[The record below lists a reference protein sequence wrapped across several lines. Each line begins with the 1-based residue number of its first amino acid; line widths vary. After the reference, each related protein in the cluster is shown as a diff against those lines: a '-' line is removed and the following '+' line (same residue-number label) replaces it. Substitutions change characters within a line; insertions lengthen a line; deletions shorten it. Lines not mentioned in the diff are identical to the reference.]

1 MQIGATASLC
11 QSDLIAEGEGLDDS
25 GGQLTEIQLVGLCLD
40 GDEAAFAEI
49 VRRFS
54 PRVFRVCGRF
64 FKRFSLAEEAAQET
78 FLRAYTQL
86 GNFEGRGSLEG
97 WITRI
102 ASTTCINILRSQKR
116 QSELLLSELTHQEA
130 TWLEE
135 FVISRG
141 GRKVSSDEER
151 LIASDLIEKIFAMLP
166 SDDVMVLLMTEVHG
180 SSLKETAELTGWTE
194 AKVKIK
200 AFRARKRMRE
210 ALENLSNSF
219 VQKEDR

>member
-1 MQIGATASLC
+1 MQSEATTSLRHADLVAGETGLNGSVEQLSETDLVSLC
-11 QSDLIAEGEGLDDS
+11 
-25 GGQLTEIQLVGLCLD
+25 VD
-40 GDEAAFAEI
+40 GDETAFAE
-49 VRRFS
+49 VVKRFS

-64 FKRFSLAEEAAQET
+64 FKRYSLVEEAAQET

-86 GNFEGRGSLEG
+86 GSFEGRGSLEG

-116 QSELLLSELTHQEA
+116 QSELLLSELTEQET

-135 FVISRG
+135 FVMSRG
-141 GRKVSSDEER
+141 SKKLSSDEDR
-151 LIASDLIEKIFAMLP
+151 LIASDLVEKIFATLP
-166 SDDVMVLLMTEVHG
+166 SDDVTVLLMTEVYG
-180 SSLKETAELTGWTE
+180 TSLRETAELTGWTE

-210 ALENLSNSF
+210 SLERISERVSR
-219 VQKEDR
+219 KED

>member
-1 MQIGATASLC
+1 MQSEATTSLRHADLVAGETGLNGSVEQLSETDLVSLC
-11 QSDLIAEGEGLDDS
+11 
-25 GGQLTEIQLVGLCLD
+25 VD
-40 GDEAAFAEI
+40 GDETAFAE
-49 VRRFS
+49 VVKRFS
-54 PRVFRVCGRF
+54 PRVFKVCGRF
-64 FKRFSLAEEAAQET
+64 FKRYSLVEEAAQET

-86 GNFEGRGSLEG
+86 GSFEGRGSLEG

-116 QSELLLSELTHQEA
+116 QSELLLSELTEQET

-141 GRKVSSDEER
+141 SKKLSSDEDR
-151 LIASDLIEKIFAMLP
+151 LIASDLVEKIFATLP
-166 SDDVMVLLMTEVHG
+166 SDDVTVLLMTEVYG
-180 SSLKETAELTGWTE
+180 TSLRETAELTGWTE

-210 ALENLSNSF
+210 SLERISERVSR
-219 VQKEDR
+219 KED

>member
-1 MQIGATASLC
+1 MQSEATTSLRHADLVAGETGLNGSVEQLSETDLVSLC
-11 QSDLIAEGEGLDDS
+11 
-25 GGQLTEIQLVGLCLD
+25 VD
-40 GDEAAFAEI
+40 GDETAFAE
-49 VRRFS
+49 VVKRFS

-64 FKRFSLAEEAAQET
+64 FKRYSLVEEAAQET

-86 GNFEGRGSLEG
+86 GSFEGRGSLEG

-116 QSELLLSELTHQEA
+116 QSELLLSELTEQET

-141 GRKVSSDEER
+141 SKKLSSDEDR
-151 LIASDLIEKIFAMLP
+151 LIASDLVEKIFATLP
-166 SDDVMVLLMTEVHG
+166 SDDVTVLLMTEVYG
-180 SSLKETAELTGWTE
+180 ASLRETAELTGWTE
-194 AKVKIK
+194 SKVKIK

-210 ALENLSNSF
+210 SFERISDRNSR
-219 VQKEDR
+219 KED